1 MKNTGSSSISG
12 WKVSWTQPS
21 GSTITQMWNATQGS
35 SGALTTATNA
45 SYNGALGGGASTT
58 FGYTANGTAG
68 NPALSC
74 TSS

>member
-1 MKNTGSSSISG
+1 
-12 WKVSWTQPS
+12 
-21 GSTITQMWNATQGS
+21 MWNATQGS